1 MKRSKIKN
9 KLILAFLVPIGLM
22 IVLGVISYIQAEVA
36 LRENYEKSLSRTMES
51 KAEYLE
57 LAITNIEKEIIK
69 LLTDPNF
76 ITYYTGESP
85 NKMEEDELYK
95 NIYTNYAKIT
105 TGNEFVSSFNIL
117 SSYGKNYATKGTLNA
132 KSYAA
137 FLDSEEGKFIHNSS
151 ERYYWSGYHSFID
164 ETTRNKETEY
174 AMSLTYKFIQGD
186 GVAII
191 DINRKK
197 IVDTLEKLNF
207 DKNSIVGFIAP
218 DGRETVVGD
227 ETLGSFAELDLITD
241 SHIEE
246 LNTGYE
252 YVEHLGKS
260 YLFVYSKV
268 GDIGAVLC
276 ALIPR
281 EAIVADAQA
290 IRNITLFTVI
300 VGGMIA
306 FLIGT
311 FMARGMEKVIGS
323 MQRGLSQAA
332 DGDLTVVIEL
342 ERKDEFKQL
351 STSMMVMLNNI
362 KKLIQQTSGV
372 GDKVIDSSREIAQIS
387 NILLKASEEINGA
400 IHEIERGITLQA
412 EDTDSCL
419 KQMDD
424 LANKIEGLYKNTE
437 VMEIFTKE
445 TSVVAERGVV
455 IVDDLKIKVRDTMEA
470 TNGVIKDVEILVEA
484 SMTIEKIVS
493 TINLISEQTNLL
505 ALNASIEAAR
515 AGASG
520 KGFAV
525 IAQEVSKLADQS
537 VKGAKEI
544 EELISNIQHKTK
556 ETVEAVKRTK
566 QIAVSQE
573 EALLVTVDVFHEIQ
587 KDISSLA
594 KNISEISKDIKSVEK
609 AKEGTLNAINSISAI
624 AQETVATSEGVEH
637 VAAKQLQVVRQL
649 NGAAGLLDEES
660 KKLSDAIGKFQI

>member
-9 KLILAFLVPIGLM
+9 KLIWAFLVPIGLM
-22 IVLGVISYIQAEVA
+22 IVLGVISYIQAEGA

-57 LAITNIEKEIIK
+57 LASTNIEKEIVK

-164 ETTRNKETEY
+164 ETTHNKETEY

-191 DINRKK
+191 DINRNK
-197 IVDTLEKLNF
+197 IIDTLEKLNF
-207 DKNSIVGFIAP
+207 DENSIVGFIAP

-241 SHIEE
+241 SRIEE

-281 EAIVADAQA
+281 EVIIADAQA
-290 IRNITLFTVI
+290 IRNTTLFTVI

-351 STSMMVMLNNI
+351 STSMMIMLNNI

-455 IVDDLKIKVRDTMEA
+455 IVDDLKIKVKDTMEA

-537 VKGAKEI
+537 AKGAKEI

-609 AKEGTLNAINSISAI
+609 AKEGTLNAINSIAAI

>member
-1 MKRSKIKN
+1 MRKSKIKN

-22 IVLGVISYIQAEVA
+22 IVLGIISYIQAEVA

-57 LAITNIEKEIIK
+57 LATTNIEKEIVK

-85 NKMEEDELYK
+85 NKMEEEELYK
-95 NIYTNYAKIT
+95 NIYTNYAKIA

-132 KSYAA
+132 KSYVA
-137 FLDSEEGKFIHNSS
+137 FLDSEEGKFIQSNP
-151 ERYYWSGYHSFID
+151 ERYYWSGYHFFID
-164 ETTRNKETEY
+164 EITGNKETEY

-191 DINRKK
+191 DINKKK
-197 IVDTLEKLNF
+197 IIDTLEKLNV
-207 DKNSIVGFIAP
+207 DKNSRVGFIAP
-218 DGRETVVGD
+218 DGRETLVGD

-246 LNTGYE
+246 LNTGSE

-311 FMARGMEKVIGS
+311 FIARGIEKVIGD

-372 GDKVIDSSREIAQIS
+372 GDKVIDSSRDIAQIS
-387 NILLKASEEINGA
+387 NSLLKASEEINGA

-412 EDTDSCL
+412 EDTNSCL

-424 LANKIEGLYKNTE
+424 LASKIEGLYKNTE
-437 VMEIFTKE
+437 AMEIFTKE
-445 TSVVAERGVV
+445 TSIVAERGAV
-455 IVDDLKIKVRDTMEA
+455 IVDDLKIKVKDTMEA
-470 TNGVIKDVEILVEA
+470 TNGVIKDVEILAEA
-484 SMTIEKIVS
+484 SVTIEKIVS
-493 TINLISEQTNLL
+493 TINSISEQTNLL

-515 AGASG
+515 AGISG
-520 KGFAV
+520 QGFAV
-525 IAQEVSKLADQS
+525 IAQEVSKLAEQS
-537 VKGAKEI
+537 AKGAKEI
-544 EELISNIQHKTK
+544 EQLISNIQYKTR

-649 NGAAGLLDEES
+649 NGAAWSLDEES
-660 KKLSDAIGKFQI
+660 KKLCDAIGKFQI